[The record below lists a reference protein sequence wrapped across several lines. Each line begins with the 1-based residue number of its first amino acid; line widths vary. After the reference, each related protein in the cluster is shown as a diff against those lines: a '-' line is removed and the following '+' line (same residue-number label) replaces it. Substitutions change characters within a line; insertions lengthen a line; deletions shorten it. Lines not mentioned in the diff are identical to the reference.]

1 MNIDSM
7 QMYEL
12 ITGAFFYIFAGI
24 TLLASLM
31 IVSAR
36 NPVHGVLFLILAF
49 FSTAGL
55 FVLIGAEFIA
65 MTLIIVYVG
74 AVAVLFLFVVMMMN
88 VRIERIKAG
97 FNKYLPMI
105 VLLFLVLLG
114 DLCFIIKASLTNV
127 KVGFAAAEKI
137 SNTHAIGMVLYTDYF
152 YIFQIAGLILLVAM
166 ISSISLTLTNKK
178 NSLKQDRTAQLARN
192 KSNSMKVVK
201 VEFRAGI

>member
-1 MNIDSM
+1 MNIDSIEV
-7 QMYEL
+7 YEL
-12 ITGAFFYIFAGI
+12 ISGAFFYVFAGI
-24 TLLASLM
+24 TLFASLM

-88 VRIERIKAG
+88 VRIERIKSG

-105 VLLFLVLLG
+105 ALLFLVLLG
-114 DLCFIIKASLTNV
+114 DLCFIIKTSLSNV
-127 KVGFAAAEKI
+127 KVGFAAVETI

-152 YIFQIAGLILLVAM
+152 YIFQISGLILLVAM
-166 ISSISLTLTNKK
+166 ISAISLTLTNKK
-178 NSLKQDRTAQLARN
+178 DSLKQNRAAQLARN
-192 KSNSMKVVK
+192 KDNSMKVVK
-201 VEFRAGI
+201 VAFRAGI

>member
-1 MNIDSM
+1 MNIDSIEV
-7 QMYEL
+7 YEL
-12 ITGAFFYIFAGI
+12 ISGAFFYVFAGI
-24 TLLASLM
+24 TLFASLM

-88 VRIERIKAG
+88 VRIERIKSG

-105 VLLFLVLLG
+105 ALLFLVLLG
-114 DLCFIIKASLTNV
+114 DLCFIIKTSLSNV
-127 KVGFAAAEKI
+127 KVGVAATNTL

-152 YIFQIAGLILLVAM
+152 YVFQISGLILLVAM
-166 ISSISLTLTNKK
+166 ISAISLTLTNKK
-178 NSLKQDRTAQLARN
+178 DSLKQNRAAQLARN
-192 KSNSMKVVK
+192 KDNSMKVVK
-201 VEFRAGI
+201 VAFRAGI